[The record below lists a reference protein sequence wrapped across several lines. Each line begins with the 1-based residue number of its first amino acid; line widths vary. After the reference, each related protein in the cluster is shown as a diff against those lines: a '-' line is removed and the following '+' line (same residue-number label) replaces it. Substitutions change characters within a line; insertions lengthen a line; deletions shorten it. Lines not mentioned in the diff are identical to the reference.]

1 MKNIGHK
8 SLYKKI
14 TILAVVIVAAV
25 VTVYLGS
32 PLFISTE
39 VNEPFPPNSASA
51 SVSFEDFN
59 TMTED
64 ERAKAAENMST
75 SQKNELMT
83 RYANLDNNNATNI
96 IDETMNETVS
106 ISSSS
111 LSSSAGL
118 NNSILSGS
126 FTGAND
132 GIHNAQ
138 GTARVIPL
146 QQDDAKVLRLENL
159 KVTNGPDLYVY
170 LSTDKSA
177 SDFVNLG
184 KLKANNGNQN
194 YDIPNGTDLTKY
206 DTVLIWC
213 KAFSVLFGSVELKPQ
228 QQQQ

>member
-14 TILAVVIVAAV
+14 IILAVVIVAAV
-25 VTVYLGS
+25 VTVYMGS

-106 ISSSS
+106 ISSSSS

-194 YDIPNGTDLTKY
+194 YDIPNGTDLTNH

-228 QQQQ
+228 QQQ